1 MNKQEIVTV
10 LEELNKISGF
20 RISLHDKDFCEI
32 AAYPE
37 RMNAFCARVG
47 LNEAEHKMCLECD
60 RAACLEAEKNRE
72 TYIYKCRH
80 GLTEAVSPLYNFGTL
95 TGYLM
100 MGQVAVKEI
109 DVPLATAALEALG
122 AAEEDITVCVKSI
135 PTVDETMVS
144 SFVKIMTICAEYL
157 TLSNAIS
164 SQKSGIAERAKRY
177 INENIDKKLGI
188 SDICR
193 DLDCSKSTLL
203 TSFKRS
209 FGITVN
215 AYTTDRRL
223 ERALALLS
231 SDEKSISDIAYECG
245 FSDQSYFSKVF
256 SKKFG
261 VTPTEYRGKVSR
273 ERS

>member
-60 RAACLEAEKNRE
+60 RAACLNAEKKRE

-80 GLTEAVSPLYNFGTL
+80 GLCEAVSPLYNFGTL

-109 DVPLATAALEALG
+109 DEGLAAEALRSLG
-122 AAEEDITVCVKSI
+122 ATESEIAECVGAI
-135 PTVDETMVS
+135 PTVDEQMLS
-144 SFVKIMTICAEYL
+144 SYVKIMTICAEYL

-164 SQKSGIAERAKRY
+164 SQKSGIAERAKKY
-177 INENIDKKLGI
+177 INENIDKKFGI
-188 SDICR
+188 ADICR

-203 TSFKRS
+203 TSFKRA
-209 FGITVN
+209 FGITIN

-223 ERALALLS
+223 ERAQALLS
-231 SDEKSISDIAYECG
+231 DGEKSISDVAYECG

-256 SKKFG
+256 SKKLG
-261 VTPTEYRGKVSR
+261 ITPSEQKGLLNQDK
-273 ERS
+273 

>member
-60 RAACLEAEKNRE
+60 RAACLNAEKKRE

-80 GLTEAVSPLYNFGTL
+80 GLCEAVSPLYNFGTL

-109 DVPLATAALEALG
+109 DEGLAAEALRSLG
-122 AAEEDITVCVKSI
+122 ATESEIAECVGAI
-135 PTVDETMVS
+135 PTVDEQMVS
-144 SFVKIMTICAEYL
+144 SYVKIMTICAEYL

-164 SQKSGIAERAKRY
+164 SQKSGIAERAKKY
-177 INENIDKKLGI
+177 INENIDKKFGI
-188 SDICR
+188 ADICR

-203 TSFKRS
+203 TSFKRA
-209 FGITVN
+209 FGITIN

-223 ERALALLS
+223 ERAQALLS
-231 SDEKSISDIAYECG
+231 DGEKSISDVAYECG

-261 VTPTEYRGKVSR
+261 ITPSEQKCLLNQDK
-273 ERS
+273 